1 MNATVIWA
9 GPLPSS
15 AGVNLVDRTGRKAQG
30 EVGAEAHHLLGRVR
44 VAADRLAVW
53 VEALEHAHGL
63 KEVKPIPF
71 LEEDT
76 L

>member
-9 GPLPSS
+9 GPFPSCS
-15 AGVNLVDRTGRKAQG
+15 RLNLVDRAGRKAQG
-30 EVGAEAHHLLGRVR
+30 EVGAETDDLLGRVR
-44 VAADRLAVW
+44 VSADRLAVW
-53 VEALEHAHGL
+53 VEALEHTHGL
-63 KEVKPIPF
+63 KEVKPVPF